1 MSSSISVI
9 IPVFNMENYILEDC
23 IDSVMGQTLSPDE
36 VIIIFDGCPVDQI
49 LLNKYNKL
57 GKIKI
62 VHKPANEGVNFA
74 RRDGYL
80 ASSGEYVVFVDADD
94 ILENDFMSIHLNA
107 IKKYN
112 ANVSISKTRR
122 FYGLY
127 KDNPFISKKTEALYS
142 VVSKYDSVKNFISG
156 STPFED
162 TPMMVMWGK
171 MYQRKVL
178 EDLDW
183 SIGNYKH
190 GEDYFSGIQIA
201 NNTTRTVYINI
212 YLYNY
217 RKNRIGKL
225 TNNPKYNVDPKGK
238 QISNG
243 GYVES
248 LMRLYTNIANV
259 NHFDLTADINTAEQ
273 VLRQHWAHKESKS

>member
-1 MSSSISVI
+1 
-9 IPVFNMENYILEDC
+9 MEKDILEDC
-23 IDSVMGQTLSPDE
+23 IDSVMGQTLCPDE
-36 VIIIFDGCPVDQI
+36 VIIVFDGCPVDQI
-49 LLNKYNKL
+49 LIDKYNRL

-112 ANVSISKTRR
+112 ANLSISKSRR
-122 FYGLY
+122 FYGLE
-127 KDNPFISKKTEALYS
+127 KDDPLITKKIESLYLA
-142 VVSKYDSVKNFISG
+142 VSKNDAVKNFISG
-156 STPFED
+156 NTPFED

-171 MYQRKVL
+171 MYQRRVM
-178 EDLDW
+178 EDIDW
-183 SIGNYKH
+183 SVGNYKH

-201 NNTTRTVYINI
+201 SNTTRIVYINT

-225 TNNPKYNVDPKGK
+225 TNNTKYNVDPKGK

-243 GYVES
+243 GYIES

-259 NHFDLTADINTAEQ
+259 NHLDLTAEIKTAEQ
-273 VLRQHWAHKESKS
+273 VLRRHWASKESKS